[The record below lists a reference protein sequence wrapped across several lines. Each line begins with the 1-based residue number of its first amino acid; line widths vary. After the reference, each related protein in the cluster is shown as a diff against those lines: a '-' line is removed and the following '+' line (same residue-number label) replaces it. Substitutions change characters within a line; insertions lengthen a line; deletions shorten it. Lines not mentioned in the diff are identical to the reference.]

1 MCLIEF
7 TEKYGMGVC
16 ENSEHCVQNSINTV
30 VQSKLEYLSELTLK
44 KVPTK

>member
-1 MCLIEF
+1 MCLIEL
-7 TEKYGMGVC
+7 TENYGMGVC
-16 ENSEHCVQNSINTV
+16 ENSVHFVESSTNTV